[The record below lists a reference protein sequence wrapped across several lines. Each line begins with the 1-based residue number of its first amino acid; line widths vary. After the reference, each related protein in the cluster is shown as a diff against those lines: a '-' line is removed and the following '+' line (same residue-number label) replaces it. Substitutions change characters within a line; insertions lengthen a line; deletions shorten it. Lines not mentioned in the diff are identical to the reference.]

1 MEGWSYT
8 VSAQSASSWSGQLCV
23 YGLLLPVLWTV
34 GLRHRWHPSTV
45 SDRGVH
51 RPLAGAH
58 VAEGGVH
65 VGALAGCV
73 AVVGVG
79 TVLVV

>member
-1 MEGWSYT
+1 ML
-8 VSAQSASSWSGQLCV
+8 VSQCSASRSGQLGV

-34 GLRHRWHPSTV
+34 GLWHRWHPSTV
-45 SDRGVH
+45 SDGGIH

-65 VGALAGCV
+65 VGALTSCM
-73 AVVGVG
+73 AVVRVG
-79 TVLVV
+79 TILVV